1 MDQSSIKEILAL
13 NVHQEAREGLSTLDK
28 TILHKDYIL
37 QDLEPFK
44 AQRNRFRGLFT
55 TNMIEDFARYVN
67 HYKPTEEAIIFI
79 HPDHL
84 IARIALNMGTLDAP
98 GQCDHVAKLIIE
110 YSAEMNGLDYFKNK
124 RHDQKTAAELLEDWR
139 AFITFFDE
147 DYKEIPFVKAINAL
161 RKMTL
166 SHSKSME
173 SEERSFK
180 AERSTFEKVEAK
192 AEVMPAFFEYKV
204 HPHAEL
210 SERIFKHRIS
220 VIGGDGIKFGFKPI
234 QPELVH
240 EAIQNEFM
248 GLIDGE
254 FADEN
259 STIKTLIGE
268 FKP

>member
-1 MDQSSIKEILAL
+1 
-13 NVHQEAREGLSTLDK
+13 
-28 TILHKDYIL
+28 
-37 QDLEPFK
+37 
-44 AQRNRFRGLFT
+44 
-55 TNMIEDFARYVN
+55 
-67 HYKPTEEAIIFI
+67 
-79 HPDHL
+79 
-84 IARIALNMGTLDAP
+84 
-98 GQCDHVAKLIIE
+98 
-110 YSAEMNGLDYFKNK
+110 
-124 RHDQKTAAELLEDWR
+124 LLEDWR

-147 DYKEIPFVKAINAL
+147 DYKEIPFTKAINAL

-173 SEERSFK
+173 SEERSFR

-204 HPHAEL
+204 CPHSEL
-210 SERIFKHRIS
+210 SERVFKHRIS

-234 QPELVH
+234 QPELVY